1 MFFYFKIKSLFFSLL
16 QFLVYFVFIDFF
28 QCIKEQQ

>member
-1 MFFYFKIKSLFFSLL
+1 MLYLICIMFFSLL